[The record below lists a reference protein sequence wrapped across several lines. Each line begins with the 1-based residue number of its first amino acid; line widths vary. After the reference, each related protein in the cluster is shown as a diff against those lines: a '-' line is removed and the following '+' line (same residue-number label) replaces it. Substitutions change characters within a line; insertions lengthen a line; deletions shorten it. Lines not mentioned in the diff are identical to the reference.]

1 MRLTLFPFLALPLA
15 LAQTSS
21 NSTQSQSA
29 SQTASA
35 SLNTTSNASAS
46 TNSSSTLASTTQTT
60 LTTTLTTFPTT
71 TSLRDNPSPS
81 TYTLTFTLSSSS
93 DANSTSLD
101 DQLASLDASISNG
114 TYTDDIPPDN
124 GTIWH
129 EGDSWI
135 PFHIVIDPAY
145 GIAGAFLIITG
156 IPVAT
161 LGGKNRWSAL
171 AISSGY
177 ALMLFTLVLIL
188 RFGVEPDI
196 NTLNPNPPS
205 KTTRGLYLLA
215 TLVSALIGGGAG
227 IFFFTFAKYAIS
239 AGGGFTFAWFLLACK
254 EGGLVQTTLGRWGLI
269 GGMTVAWFVAGL
281 SKLTN
286 EWMML
291 ISTGFIGATAFVL
304 GVDCYTR
311 AGLKEFYIYNLGF
324 HDLFPRLNGA
334 KYPLT
339 QTMMIELGIIGAF
352 VIVGAAIQF
361 RVLNIL
367 SKKLKTIQEEEEAK
381 IEAAE
386 VARAAERFKNVGVE
400 LEEWEG
406 KYGAN
411 GTGGEDVGDKEK
423 QYAAY
428 EAGYRERQM
437 QGQGARQEA
446 DQSSVL
452 LPHLGFDESLNSR
465 PSEDTSFSYTRRASS
480 TLSLLNHD
488 SLSRPRPSS
497 SLSLLRQPCAPGPR
511 DNRGMYESVN
521 LDTPTPTG
529 SMFGNL
535 GMEELKLDLDP
546 ASPSARPA
554 AGTSASGKADD
565 DLEEKL
571 RLLED
576 IKKARESLRG
586 SLDMLRSG
594 TPGSSSLGENERE
607 RRYSSASGKLLDNPR
622 GRTTSVGSMPL
633 SGRSTPLEPVMTR
646 PLNDVERPAK
656 EAPKLEWDAHL
667 ASRQIITSTPTSPRS
682 PSYSPNANPNQP
694 TSATSSYFPARD
706 RLRENEYIDVP
717 VSVAR
722 GIEERRKKKKSM
734 LDRRVSDFGPLAGG
748 DGGGGTYPPEPRTG
762 RSEDHGRE
770 SYYGHGQRT
779 SFSSERVLQPRPT
792 SSASYYEPQP
802 QPSSQA
808 SQSQSQ
814 RPERRSRTM
823 SYDQLASR
831 HRNRL
836 SQLQMPVTS
845 KLREEDA
852 QGEKERV
859 DEEKRK
865 WESRRKEERARAE
878 RAAREGRESRA
889 GGRGEGRRKE
899 EMEEWRR
906 SVVLDAGVSAPA
918 LGAKRVEKRQSRI
931 VN

>member
-1 MRLTLFPFLALPLA
+1 MRLTLLALALPLA
-15 LAQTSS
+15 FAQTSS
-21 NSTQSQSA
+21 NSNTQSQSA
-29 SQTASA
+29 SQTAST
-35 SLNTTSNASAS
+35 SSNATSSAS
-46 TNSSSTLASTTQTT
+46 TNSTSTQASTTQTT

-71 TSLRDNPSPS
+71 TSLSENPAPS
-81 TYTLTFTLSSSS
+81 TYTLTFTLASSS
-93 DANSTSLD
+93 DANSTSID
-101 DQLASLDASISNG
+101 DQLASLNTSISNG
-114 TYTDDIPPDN
+114 TYTDDIAPDN
-124 GTIWH
+124 GTLWH
-129 EGDSWI
+129 EGDGWI

-227 IFFFTFAKYAIS
+227 IFFFNFAKYAIS

-254 EGGLVQTTLGRWGLI
+254 EGGLVPTTLGRWGFI

-281 SKLTN
+281 PKLTN

-291 ISTGFIGATAFVL
+291 VSTGFIGATAFVL

-324 HDLFPRLNGA
+324 HDLFPKLNGA

-367 SKKLKTIQEEEEAK
+367 SKKLKHIQEEEEAK

-406 KYGAN
+406 KYGVN
-411 GTGGEDVGDKEK
+411 GTGGEVVEDREK

-428 EAGYRERQM
+428 EAGYRERQASA
-437 QGQGARQEA
+437 QAA
-446 DQSSVL
+446 DRSSVL
-452 LPHLGFDESLNSR
+452 LPQLGLDDSLDSR
-465 PSEDTSFSYTRRASS
+465 PSEETSFTHTRQASS

-497 SLSLLRQPCAPGPR
+497 SLSLLRQPSAPGAK
-511 DNRGMYESVN
+511 DKKGVYESVN
-521 LDTPTPTG
+521 PDTPTPTG

-535 GMEELKLDLDP
+535 GMEELKLDLDT
-546 ASPSARPA
+546 SPRSDPSYRPA
-554 AGTSASGKADD
+554 PGMSTDD
-565 DLEEKL
+565 DLEEKI
-571 RLLED
+571 RLLDD

-594 TPGSSSLGENERE
+594 TPGSSSLGENDRE

-646 PLNDVERPAK
+646 PLNDVVRPAK
-656 EAPKLEWDAHL
+656 EAPKSEWDAYL
-667 ASRQIITSTPTSPRS
+667 ASRQIVTPTPTSPHSSSHS
-682 PSYSPNANPNQP
+682 PYPAQP
-694 TSATSSYFPARD
+694 TSATSSYFPS
-706 RLRENEYIDVP
+706 RERPRESEYIDMP

-722 GIEERRKKKKSM
+722 GIEERRKKTKSM
-734 LDRRVSDFGPLAGG
+734 LDQRVSDFGPREGGAGG
-748 DGGGGTYPPEPRTG
+748 ATYPQEQRHG
-762 RSEDHGRE
+762 RSEGHGRE
-770 SYYGHGQRT
+770 SYYGHGQHG
-779 SFSSERVLQPRPT
+779 SFSSERLLQQRPG
-792 SSASYYEPQP
+792 SSASYYQP
-802 QPSSQA
+802 QPSSHPPPPDQGHGP
-808 SQSQSQ
+808 

-836 SQLQMPVTS
+836 SQLQMPVTH
-845 KLREEDA
+845 KLREGDEH
-852 QGEKERV
+852 
-859 DEEKRK
+859 EEKKRIEEEKKK
-865 WESRRKEERARAE
+865 WEIRQKEERVRAE
-878 RAAREGRESRA
+878 RAGRAREEGRESRA
-889 GGRGEGRRKE
+889 GRGEGRRKE
-899 EMEEWRR
+899 EMEDWRR
-906 SVVLDAGVSAPA
+906 SVVLDAAAPA
-918 LGAKRVEKRQSRI
+918 LGPGPGGKKVEKRQSRI